1 MKSNAAEE
9 VFLRRVEAAISE
21 WLAEDTKK
29 GSTFRSFPVSVK
41 SYYQLNGVDPTNT
54 LESEF

>member
-9 VFLRRVEAAISE
+9 VFWESGSGYFRGLV
-21 WLAEDTKK
+21 EDTKK
-29 GSTFRSFPVSVK
+29 GSTFRSFPVSLK